1 MLSYYQRHLFFCL
14 NERDDGRECCAARD
28 AQRLQAYAK
37 DRVKKLGLSGP
48 GQVRVNRAGC
58 LDRCEHGPVAVVY
71 PEAIWYTYLDEQDID
86 EIIDSHL
93 VGGEPVKRL
102 QLG

>member
-1 MLSYYQRHLFFCL
+1 MSYYQRHLFFCL
-14 NERDDGRECCAARD
+14 NHRDDGRECCAQRGAE
-28 AQRLQAYAK
+28 RLQAYAK

-48 GQVRVNRAGC
+48 GKVRVNRAGC
-58 LDRCEHGPVAVVY
+58 LDRCENGPVAVVY
-71 PEAIWYTYLDEQDID
+71 PDATWYTYLDEQDID

-102 QLG
+102 LLE